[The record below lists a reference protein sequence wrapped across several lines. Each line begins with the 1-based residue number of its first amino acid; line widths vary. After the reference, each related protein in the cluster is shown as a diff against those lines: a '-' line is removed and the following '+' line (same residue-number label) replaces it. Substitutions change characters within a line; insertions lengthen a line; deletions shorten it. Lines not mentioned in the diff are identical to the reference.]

1 MIRHL
6 AVPDGIGACAKPDG
20 ILDAISR
27 RNARSDYCCLRA
39 ARVFSFE
46 RAGQAADNYSI
57 ELRPDVE
64 SLVLPGVE
72 VIDIEVRCRRSMPG
86 CGSANDG
93 DTLGVFGSVAL
104 PGRSG

>member
-6 AVPDGIGACAKPDG
+6 AAPAGIGACAKPDG

-64 SLVLPGVE
+64 SLVLPG
-72 VIDIEVRCRRSMPG
+72 RRG
-86 CGSANDG
+86 NRHRG
-93 DTLGVFGSVAL
+93 AL
-104 PGRSG
+104 PAIDAWLRERK